1 MVNIAS
7 VEAIIRLDMILRLK
21 QIKET
26 YQINKKHFDLIAI
39 SLMK

>member
-7 VEAIIRLDMILRLK
+7 VEAIRLDMILRLK

-26 YQINKKHFDLIAI
+26 HQINKKHFDLIAI

>member
-26 YQINKKHFDLIAI
+26 HQINKKHFDLIAI